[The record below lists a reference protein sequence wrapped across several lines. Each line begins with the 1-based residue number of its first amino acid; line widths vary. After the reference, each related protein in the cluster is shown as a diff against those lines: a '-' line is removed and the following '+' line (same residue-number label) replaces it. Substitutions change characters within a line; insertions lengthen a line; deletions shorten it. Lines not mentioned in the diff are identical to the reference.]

1 MPSVR
6 RPALLALFVAAVSSA
21 AYAQTPAS
29 PPASPGPAQP
39 PPGATSPS
47 GGFLFESRLRYEGVR
62 QDGLD
67 DAAAVT
73 LRARMGWQ
81 SPERSGFRLLIEGEA
96 VVALVDDYN
105 DTIHGRTNYPVVA
118 DPEAFEL
125 NRLQLAWTGLPDT
138 EVILGRQR
146 IVLGSARFVG
156 NVGFRQNE
164 QTFDAVRVT
173 TRAFEP
179 MTVTWAWI
187 DRVHRVF
194 GDDSPVG
201 EWRSDSHL
209 IHVEAPTPAGRLTAY
224 GYLLDFANAPA
235 QSSATWGARLE
246 GSRTLSPDWSALYAV
261 EYARQSEFGANP
273 ARFNLDYGQVS
284 AGLKR
289 GPVTGML
296 AIERLDGDGAQAF
309 QTPLA
314 TLHAFQGWA
323 DVFLTTPRDGLRD
336 LSLTATYAVAQPPV
350 GRNGVLTAS
359 WRDFHD
365 AGGSTRYGRELD
377 VSARLVLDQ
386 HWAVEIKGARFEG
399 AQSAFADRDKVWA
412 ALEYRY

>member
-1 MPSVR
+1 MPLID
-6 RPALLALFVAAVSSA
+6 RPALLALAVIA
-21 AYAQTPAS
+21 TPTLAYAQSPAAS
-29 PPASPGPAQP
+29 SPGEV
-39 PPGATSPS
+39 
-47 GGFLFESRLRYEGVR
+47 LFESRLRYEGVR

-67 DAAAVT
+67 DAAAAT
-73 LRARMGWQ
+73 LRARLGWQ
-81 SPERSGFRLLIEGEA
+81 SPARNGFRLLVEGEA
-96 VVALVDDYN
+96 VVALIDDYN
-105 DTIHGRTNYPVVA
+105 DTIHGPPRYPVVA

-125 NRLQLAWTGLPDT
+125 NRMQVAWTGLPET

-146 IVLGSARFVG
+146 IVLGSGRFVG

-164 QTFDAVRVT
+164 QTFDAVKVT

-179 MTVTWAWI
+179 LTVTYAWI

-209 IHVEAPTPAGRLTAY
+209 IHAEAPTPVGRLTTY

-246 GSRTLSPDWSALYAV
+246 GSRNLSPDWSALYAV
-261 EYARQSEFGANP
+261 EYARQSDYGSNP
-273 ARFNLDYGQVS
+273 ARFDLDYGLVS

-289 GPVTGML
+289 GPVRASL
-296 AIERLDGDGAQAF
+296 ALERLDGNGAQAF

-323 DVFLTTPRDGLRD
+323 DVFLTTPKDGLRD
-336 LSLTATYAVAQPPV
+336 VSATVSYAVAHPPV
-350 GRNGVLTAS
+350 GRDGVVTAS
-359 WRDFHD
+359 WRDIHD
-365 AGGSTRYGRELD
+365 ADGSTRYGRELD
-377 VSARLVLDQ
+377 LSVRLTLDA
-386 HWAVEIKGARFEG
+386 HWALEIKGARFDG
-399 AQSAFADRDKVWA
+399 AQAAFPDRDKIWT
-412 ALEYRY
+412 ALEYRF

>member
-1 MPSVR
+1 MPTVGQT
-6 RPALLALFVAAVSSA
+6 ALLALAVIA
-21 AYAQTPAS
+21 TPAMAS
-29 PPASPGPAQP
+29 AQSPAPPASPGA
-39 PPGATSPS
+39 AASTRS
-47 GGFLFESRLRYEGVR
+47 GDILFESRLRYEGVS

-67 DAAAVT
+67 DATALT
-73 LRARMGWQ
+73 LRARLGWQ
-81 SPERSGFRLLIEGEA
+81 SPEWSGFRLLAEGEA
-96 VVALVDDYN
+96 VAALVDDYN
-105 DTIHGRTNYPVVA
+105 DTIHGPVNYPVVA

-125 NRLQLAWTGLPDT
+125 NRLQVAWTGLPDT

-146 IVLGSARFVG
+146 IVLGTARFVG

-164 QTFDAVRVT
+164 QTFDAVKAT

-179 MTVTWAWI
+179 LTITYAWI

-209 IHVEAPTPAGRLTAY
+209 INVETPTPGGRLTAY
-224 GYLLDFANAPA
+224 GYLLDFSSAAS

-246 GSRTLSPDWSALYAV
+246 GSRNLSPAWSALYTV
-261 EYARQSEFGANP
+261 EYARQSEYGSNP
-273 ARFNLDYGQVS
+273 ARFDLDYALVS

-289 GPVTGML
+289 GPFTGTL
-296 AIERLDGDGAQAF
+296 ALERLDGNGAQAF

-336 LSLTATYAVAQPPV
+336 VSATASYAVAHPPV
-350 GRNGVLTAS
+350 GRSGVLTAS

-365 AGGSTRYGRELD
+365 ADGSARYGRELD
-377 VSARLVLDQ
+377 LSARLVLDG
-386 HWAVEIKGARFEG
+386 HWAVELKGAHFDG
-399 AQSAFADRDKVWA
+399 AAAAFPDRDKVWA
-412 ALEYRY
+412 ALDYRF

>member
-1 MPSVR
+1 MPPIP
-6 RPALLALFVAAVSSA
+6 RPAMLALAVMA
-21 AYAQTPAS
+21 VPTLAWAQTPA
-29 PPASPGPAQP
+29 PAPAAGPA
-39 PPGATSPS
+39 AASSRS
-47 GGFLFESRLRYEGVR
+47 GDVLFESRLRYEGVS

-67 DAAAVT
+67 DATALT
-73 LRARMGWQ
+73 LRARLGWQ
-81 SPERSGFRLLIEGEA
+81 SPERAGFRFLVEGEA

-105 DTIHGRTNYPVVA
+105 DTIHGPGRYPVVA

-125 NRLQLAWTGLPDT
+125 NRLQVAWTGLPDT
-138 EVILGRQR
+138 EIVLGRQR
-146 IVLGSARFVG
+146 IVLGTARFVG

-164 QTFDAVRVT
+164 QTFDAVKAT

-179 MTVTWAWI
+179 LTITWAWI

-209 IHVEAPTPAGRLTAY
+209 INVEAPTPAGKITGY
-224 GYLLDFANAPA
+224 GYLLDFSNAAA

-246 GSRTLSPDWSALYAV
+246 GSRNLSPDWSALYAV
-261 EYARQSEFGANP
+261 EYARQSEYGSNP
-273 ARFNLDYGQVS
+273 ARFDLDYGLVS

-289 GPVTGML
+289 GPVTGTL
-296 AIERLDGDGAQAF
+296 ALEQLDGNGAQAF

-336 LSLTATYAVAQPPV
+336 LSATVSYSVARPPV
-350 GRNGVLTAS
+350 GRSGVLTAS
-359 WRDFHD
+359 WREFHD
-365 AGGSTRYGRELD
+365 ADGSARYGHELNL
-377 VSARLVLDQ
+377 SARLALDAR
-386 HWAVEIKGARFEG
+386 WAVEIKGAHFDG
-399 AQSAFADRDKVWA
+399 AMAAFPDRDKVWA

>member
-1 MPSVR
+1 MPTVGQT
-6 RPALLALFVAAVSSA
+6 ALLALAAVAAPAMAS
-21 AYAQTPAS
+21 AQTSAP
-29 PPASPGPAQP
+29 PPA
-39 PPGATSPS
+39 PGAAAASTRA
-47 GGFLFESRLRYEGVR
+47 GDVLFESRLRYEGVS

-67 DAAAVT
+67 DASALT
-73 LRARMGWQ
+73 LRARLGWQ
-81 SPERSGFRLLIEGEA
+81 SPERSGFRLLVEGEA

-105 DTIHGRTNYPVVA
+105 DTIHGPPNYPVVA

-125 NRLQLAWTGLPDT
+125 NRLQVAWTGLPDT

-164 QTFDAVRVT
+164 QTFDAVKVT

-179 MTVTWAWI
+179 LTVTYAWI

-209 IHVEAPTPAGRLTAY
+209 IHVEAPTPAGRVTAY
-224 GYLLDFANAPA
+224 GYLLDFSNAPA

-246 GSRTLSPDWSALYAV
+246 GSRNLSPDWSALYAV
-261 EYARQSEFGANP
+261 EYARQSEYGANP
-273 ARFNLDYGQVS
+273 ARFDLDYGLVS
-284 AGLKR
+284 TGLKR
-289 GPVTGML
+289 GPFTATL
-296 AIERLDGDGAQAF
+296 ALERLDGNGAQAF

-336 LSLTATYAVAQPPV
+336 VSATVSYTVAHPPV

-359 WRDFHD
+359 WRDVHD
-365 AGGSTRYGRELD
+365 ADGSARYGGELD
-377 VSARLVLDQ
+377 LSARLVLDAR
-386 HWAVEIKGARFEG
+386 WAVEIKGAHFDG
-399 AQSAFADRDKVWA
+399 ALRAFPDRDKVWA
-412 ALEYRY
+412 ALDYRF

>member
-1 MPSVR
+1 MPTVGR
-6 RPALLALFVAAVSSA
+6 TPLLALAVMAAPAVAS
-21 AYAQTPAS
+21 AQTPA
-29 PPASPGPAQP
+29 P
-39 PPGATSPS
+39 PPSPAAAAASSRS
-47 GGFLFESRLRYEGVR
+47 GDILFESRLRYEGVR

-67 DAAAVT
+67 DATALT
-73 LRARMGWQ
+73 LRTRLGWQ
-81 SPERSGFRLLIEGEA
+81 SPERSGFRLLVEGESVA
-96 VVALVDDYN
+96 ALVDDYN
-105 DTIHGRTNYPVVA
+105 DTIHGPSTYAVVA

-125 NRLQLAWTGLPDT
+125 NRLQVAWTGLPDT

-164 QTFDAVRVT
+164 QTFDAVKVT

-179 MTVTWAWI
+179 LTVTWAWI

-209 IHVEAPTPAGRLTAY
+209 IHVEAPTPAGKVTAY
-224 GYLLDFANAPA
+224 GYLLDFSNAAA

-246 GSRTLSPDWSALYAV
+246 GSRNLSPDWSALYAV
-261 EYARQSEFGANP
+261 EYARQSEYGANP
-273 ARFNLDYGQVS
+273 ARFDLDYGLVS

-289 GPVTGML
+289 GPLTGIL
-296 AIERLDGDGAQAF
+296 ALERLDGDGAQAF

-336 LSLTATYAVAQPPV
+336 VSATVSYAVARPPL
-350 GRNGVLTAS
+350 GRSATLTAS
-359 WRDFHD
+359 WRDVRD
-365 AGGSTRYGRELD
+365 ADGSARYGRELD
-377 VSARLVLDQ
+377 VSARLALDAR
-386 HWAVEIKGARFEG
+386 WAVEIKGARFDG
-399 AQSAFADRDKVWA
+399 TQAAFADRDKVWA
-412 ALEYRY
+412 AVEYRF

>member
-1 MPSVR
+1 MPTVGR
-6 RPALLALFVAAVSSA
+6 TALLALAVMAAPAMAS
-21 AYAQTPAS
+21 AQTPA
-29 PPASPGPAQP
+29 P
-39 PPGATSPS
+39 PPSPAAAAASSRS
-47 GGFLFESRLRYEGVR
+47 GDILFESRLRYEGVR

-67 DAAAVT
+67 DASALT
-73 LRARMGWQ
+73 LRARLGWQ
-81 SPERSGFRLLIEGEA
+81 SPERSGFRLLVEGES

-105 DTIHGRTNYPVVA
+105 DTIHGPARRAAVA

-164 QTFDAVRVT
+164 QTFDAIKVT

-179 MTVTWAWI
+179 LTVTYAWI

-209 IHVEAPTPAGRLTAY
+209 IHVETPTAAGRLTAY
-224 GYLLDFANAPA
+224 GYLLDFSNAVA

-246 GSRTLSPDWSALYAV
+246 GSRDLSPDWSALYAL
-261 EYARQSEFGANP
+261 EYARQSEYGANP
-273 ARFNLDYGQVS
+273 ARFDLDYALVS

-289 GPVTGML
+289 GPLTGTL
-296 AIERLDGDGAQAF
+296 ALERLDGDGAQAF

-336 LSLTATYAVAQPPV
+336 VSATATYAVAHPPV
-350 GRNGVLTAS
+350 GRNAVLTAS
-359 WRDFHD
+359 WRDVRD
-365 AGGSTRYGRELD
+365 ADGSARYGRELD
-377 VSARLVLDQ
+377 VSVRLALDQ
-386 HWAVEIKGARFEG
+386 NWAAEIKGARFDG
-399 AQSAFADRDKVWA
+399 AQAGFPDRDKVWA
-412 ALEYRY
+412 SLDYRF

>member
-1 MPSVR
+1 MPPIG
-6 RPALLALFVAAVSSA
+6 RPALVALAVMAAPA
-21 AYAQTPAS
+21 MAHAQAPAPSPAS
-29 PPASPGPAQP
+29 APTQADEI
-39 PPGATSPS
+39 
-47 GGFLFESRLRYEGVR
+47 LFESRLRYEGVR

-67 DAAAVT
+67 DATAVT
-73 LRARMGWQ
+73 LRARLGWQ
-81 SPERSGFRLLIEGEA
+81 SPERSGFRLLVEGEA

-105 DTIHGRTNYPVVA
+105 DTIHGPPNHPVVA

-179 MTVTWAWI
+179 LTVTWAWI

-209 IHVEAPTPAGRLTAY
+209 IHVEAPTPAGKLTAY
-224 GYLLDFANAPA
+224 GYLLDFADAPA

-246 GSRTLSPDWSALYAV
+246 GSRGLSTDWSALYAL
-261 EYARQSEFGANP
+261 EYARQSEYGANP
-273 ARFNLDYGQVS
+273 ARFDLDYGLVS
-284 AGLKR
+284 GGLKR
-289 GPVTGML
+289 GPLTATL
-296 AIERLDGDGAQAF
+296 AVERLEGDGAQAF

-336 LSLTATYAVAQPPV
+336 VSATISYVVARPPV
-350 GRNGVLTAS
+350 GRSATLTAS
-359 WRDFHD
+359 WRDIQD
-365 AGGSTRYGRELD
+365 ADGYARYGRELD
-377 VSARLVLDQ
+377 LSARLALDA
-386 HWAVEIKGARFEG
+386 HWAFEIKGARFDG
-399 AQSAFADRDKVWA
+399 ARAAFADRDKVWA